1 MSIKQK
7 RGSILF
13 FFNHRRSARD
23 HLFGTLPYCLLLI
36 LKDLEHC
43 IESSAK
49 DSSMSAADPFGS
61 RFDLVAWKTAPAGDA
76 ERQLGA
82 PCESE
87 WDWSN

>member
-13 FFNHRRSARD
+13 FFNRRRSARD
-23 HLFGTLPYCLLLI
+23 QLFGTLPYCLLLI

-49 DSSMSAADPFGS
+49 DSSMSAADPFGILCG
-61 RFDLVAWKTAPAGDA
+61 RFDLVAWKTAAAGDA

-87 WDWSN
+87 WD